1 MRIESVRPLQPTPQT
16 ETVQSPKERG
26 DDFGRLLTDALKE
39 VNQAQL
45 ESGRVQQDFMAGRNV
60 ELHELVF
67 AMERASVSLELTMQV
82 RNKLLEAYKQI
93 EQMQI

>member
-1 MRIESVRPLQPTPQT
+1 MRIESITPLQPATKPEVT
-16 ETVQSPKERG
+16 RSTDNG
-26 DDFGRLLTDALKE
+26 DDFGRMLTDALKE
-39 VNQAQL
+39 VNEAQAEAGQ
-45 ESGRVQQDFMAGRNV
+45 VQKDFMAGRNV

>member
-1 MRIESVRPLQPTPQT
+1 MRIESITPLQPATKPEVT
-16 ETVQSPKERG
+16 RSTDNG
-26 DDFGRLLTDALKE
+26 DDFGRMLTDALKE
-39 VNQAQL
+39 VNQAQV
-45 ESGRVQQDFMAGRNV
+45 ESGQVQRDFMAGRNI